1 MQGKTHAAH
10 IFSWSLYNV
19 IATHS
24 KLRVKMSDEQLKLFC
39 KEMNQ
44 ASNLRIKT
52 VNGNIQEDEFRDY
65 QISHAFV
72 TKSTLKG

>member
-1 MQGKTHAAH
+1 
-10 IFSWSLYNV
+10 
-19 IATHS
+19 
-24 KLRVKMSDEQLKLFC
+24 MSDEQLKLFC